1 MFKDSIFEE
10 KLRKFLSFSLFF
22 SLCMFSNTTAAQ
34 ATYSGSGFSTTVN
47 GYAVNYTSDVLGNF
61 FINDSTMASPARN
74 PHQDPLDGGLYA
86 DVCWDSACTGNADIA
101 NSTGKYINYTG
112 VGTADT
118 VARTYTGAAST

>member
-1 MFKDSIFEE
+1 
-10 KLRKFLSFSLFF
+10 
-22 SLCMFSNTTAAQ
+22 MFSNTTAAQ

-74 PHQDPLDGGLYA
+74 PHQDPLDGGLFA

-101 NSTGKYINYTG
+101 NSTVKYINYT
-112 VGTADT
+112 
-118 VARTYTGAAST
+118 